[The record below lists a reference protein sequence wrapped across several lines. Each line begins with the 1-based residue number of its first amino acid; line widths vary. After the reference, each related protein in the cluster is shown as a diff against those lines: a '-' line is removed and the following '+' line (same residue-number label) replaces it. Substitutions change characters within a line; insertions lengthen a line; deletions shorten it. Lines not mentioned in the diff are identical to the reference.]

1 MSVIGSNILAGAS
14 SAVSDYTID
23 QSLRFNDADS
33 AYLSRTPGSESNRRT
48 WTLSLWIKRVEN
60 GDAGNI
66 LDAGPTPG
74 TNLFTN
80 IYISNDDKFTT
91 LHYDTVGGSGVVWYL
106 VTSAVLRDPSAW
118 YHLVV
123 AVDTTQAV
131 DSNRVKLYINGE
143 QVTDFS
149 TETYPPINTDAY
161 INDNIEHRIGQYI
174 GNMEAEFWNGYLA
187 EFYFI
192 DGTQLAA
199 SDFGE
204 LKSSTNQWIPLDSD
218 DVKDAVTFGTNG
230 FYLDFSDSADFGDD
244 DSGEGNDWTVNNLVA
259 TDQMVDSPTNNF
271 CTLNAVNK
279 SSMTLSE
286 GNLKG
291 LGTT

>member
-1 MSVIGSNILAGAS
+1 
-14 SAVSDYTID
+14 VSDYTID

-80 IYISNDDKFTT
+80 IYISNDDKLTT

-286 GNLKG
+286 G
-291 LGTT
+291 